1 MSVKLANASET
12 PGAFWAHILPFLVW
26 VLVMSVPMEDVVFRY
41 LLQTVLGAGALAFA
55 RPWRFHGA
63 GGIRHWPL
71 AVGVGAL
78 VCVVWILP
86 ESHSMARFSRVQDFY
101 LKYGI
106 RPFGVITG
114 HEWGSPYAPEVCGW
128 GLSLVRLAG
137 SAFVIAVA
145 EEYFWR
151 GFLMRWMEGRNFG
164 DVAPAAVGGGIFLVV
179 AVLFGFEHDRWAV
192 GIVAG
197 LAYGWIYVRT
207 GALSAAVVAH
217 LVTNFLLGLYVL
229 AFAAYEF
236 W

>member
-1 MSVKLANASET
+1 MTVNFPKSSET
-12 PGAFWAHILPFLVW
+12 TGAFWAHILPFLVW
-26 VLVMSVPMEDVVFRY
+26 VLVMSVPMEDVVLRY
-41 LLQTVLGAGALAFA
+41 ALQTGLGAVALAIA
-55 RPWRFHGA
+55 RPWRFYEA
-63 GGIRHWPL
+63 GGVRHWPL
-71 AVGVGAL
+71 AAVVGLL
-78 VCVVWILP
+78 VCLVWILP
-86 ESHSMARFSRVQDFY
+86 ESQWMARFPYAQDLY

-114 HEWGSPYAPEVCGW
+114 RDLGSPYAPEVCGW
-128 GLSLVRLAG
+128 GMSLVRLAG

-151 GFLMRWMEGRNFG
+151 GFLMRWMGGRNFVE
-164 DVAPAAVGGGIFLVV
+164 VAPATVGAGIFLLV

-192 GIVAG
+192 GVVAG

-207 GALSAAVVAH
+207 GTLSAAVWAH
-217 LVTNFLLGLYVL
+217 VFTNLLLGLYVL